1 MQLMTNY
8 QRILQT
14 FLQGTKIEQK
24 ARPGHEASTVGR
36 TFIVSN
42 VNKTSRYDTSL
53 TQKDKN
59 IPLISSRIQ
68 YESAWWLFL

>member
-1 MQLMTNY
+1 MRLMTNY

-24 ARPGHEASTVGR
+24 ARSRHEASTVGR

-53 TQKDKN
+53 AQKLK
-59 IPLISSRIQ
+59 I
-68 YESAWWLFL
+68 FL

>member
-1 MQLMTNY
+1 MTNY

-24 ARPGHEASTVGR
+24 ARSRHEASTVGR

-53 TQKDKN
+53 AQKLK
-59 IPLISSRIQ
+59 I
-68 YESAWWLFL
+68 FL